1 MAGLRKPI
9 SVEGKSLVPAMK
21 DQTRKGRKALY
32 FSYRHFQRALRLRRW
47 KLILYN
53 VRGIK
58 HTQLFDLEKDPWE
71 MNNLAED
78 PSQAERI
85 RKMTEMLKSMMA
97 DADDPVRLDKPD
109 WGVGE

>member
-1 MAGLRKPI
+1 MTEIPKPS
-9 SVEGKSLVPAMK
+9 SVEGESLIPAIRN
-21 DQTRKGRKALY
+21 QTRKEREALY

-53 VRGIK
+53 VRETK

-78 PSQAERI
+78 PSQVERI
-85 RKMTEMLKSMMA
+85 RSMTEELKSMMEEA
-97 DADDPVRLDKPD
+97 GDPVRLDMPD
-109 WGVGE
+109 WGVKE